1 MIIARSPL
9 RVSFCGGGS
18 DIPSF
23 YEKYGGC
30 VISCSIRKYVY
41 VALHPSFDKQTI
53 TLKYSKTEEVTD
65 YDEIEH
71 KYFRIMLKDYDVK
84 GVEIT
89 SMADIPTGTGLGS
102 SSAFTVA
109 VLKALKAYKKKSY
122 STYTLASEA
131 CDVEI
136 NKAGSP
142 IGKQDQ
148 FATAFGGLN
157 YIVFH
162 KSGKVTVEPL
172 TLSEDD
178 EGKLQNNL
186 LLFYT
191 GLTHDANK
199 ILAEQS
205 KSIKNDE
212 DVINTQLKLCEMTND
227 LKKHLEDGDIDYL
240 GKILKESWELKK
252 TLCANISN
260 PLIDEIYNKAINAG
274 AEGGKLL
281 GAGGGGFMLFYV
293 KPEHQEAVRKALKDY
308 LEVEFKIDY
317 EGASIIHG
325 IK

>member
-109 VLKALKAYKKKSY
+109 VLKALKAIKR
-122 STYTLASEA
+122 
-131 CDVEI
+131 
-136 NKAGSP
+136 
-142 IGKQDQ
+142 
-148 FATAFGGLN
+148 
-157 YIVFH
+157 
-162 KSGKVTVEPL
+162 KVIL
-172 TLSEDD
+172 H
-178 EGKLQNNL
+178 
-186 LLFYT
+186 
-191 GLTHDANK
+191 TH
-199 ILAEQS
+199 
-205 KSIKNDE
+205 
-212 DVINTQLKLCEMTND
+212 
-227 LKKHLEDGDIDYL
+227 
-240 GKILKESWELKK
+240 
-252 TLCANISN
+252 
-260 PLIDEIYNKAINAG
+260 
-274 AEGGKLL
+274 
-281 GAGGGGFMLFYV
+281 
-293 KPEHQEAVRKALKDY
+293 
-308 LEVEFKIDY
+308 
-317 EGASIIHG
+317 
-325 IK
+325 